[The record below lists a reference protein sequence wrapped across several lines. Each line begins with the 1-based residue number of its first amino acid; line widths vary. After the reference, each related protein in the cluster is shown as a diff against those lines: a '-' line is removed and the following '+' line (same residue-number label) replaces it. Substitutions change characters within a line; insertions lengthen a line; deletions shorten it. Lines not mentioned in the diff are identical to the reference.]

1 VVHIFAHLAEPM
13 DTPVPGA
20 GSQRE
25 VCKLAAPGTGV
36 SIGRFLWLPPN
47 LFVQFGWSKRG
58 ARGEFLAGEGFATV

>member
-1 VVHIFAHLAEPM
+1 MHIFAHLAEPM

-20 GSQRE
+20 ASLQTSRW
-25 VCKLAAPGTGV
+25 LPAPGTGV

-58 ARGEFLAGEGFATV
+58 ARGKFLAGEGFATV